1 MILRADFMIYQ
12 RNFIKELSF
21 TAVGIFVVLLAVLV
35 STQAV
40 NLLGRA
46 ADGRVAIDAVAALV
60 GFWVVGMT
68 PLLLVLTAYI
78 STLTVLT
85 RYWRDSEM
93 SVWLSCGLA
102 LKQWIRPVLQF
113 AVPFALLVAVMQL
126 FVMPWAELRSREYA
140 EILKQ
145 KQELSLVEAGE
156 FRTLGKRNG
165 RVYFVETFD
174 TESGIMK
181 NLFLRETDDKGNDN
195 IVFAKEGTFSL
206 TDNKRTLE
214 LSNGYRYSGTP
225 GRADYNQVSFEHLSL
240 IISTVPKIVDPVSH
254 RRTIPTEKLF
264 GSDNPQYRAELMW
277 RLSLPISVL
286 LLSILAVPL
295 SYFNPR
301 TGHTYNILIA
311 IGLYLVYQ
319 NGLTFLRNAVESGK
333 LNFWLGMLP
342 MHILIAAVTLI
353 LLRVR
358 SMPAQPFWRAV
369 KISLKGGAE

>member
-1 MILRADFMIYQ
+1 MIYQ
-12 RNFIKELSF
+12 RNFIKELSAM
-21 TAVGIFVVLLAVLV
+21 AVGIFVVLLAILV
-35 STQAV
+35 STQAI

-60 GFWVVGMT
+60 GFWTIGMT

-102 LKQWIRPVLQF
+102 LRQWLRPVLQF
-113 AVPFALLVAVMQL
+113 AVPFAVLVAVMQL
-126 FVMPWAELRSREYA
+126 WVMPWAELRSREYA

-156 FRTLGKRNG
+156 FRTLGKSRG

-174 TESGIMK
+174 TDSGIMK
-181 NLFLRETDDKGNDN
+181 NLFLREQDDKGNDN
-195 IVFAKEGTFSL
+195 IVFAKEGTFEL
-206 TDNKRTLE
+206 KDNKRTLE
-214 LSNGYRYSGTP
+214 LKQGYRYSGTP
-225 GRADYNQVSFEHLSL
+225 GKADYNQVSFQELSL
-240 IISTVPKIVDPVSH
+240 IISTTPKIVDPISH
-254 RRTIPTEKLF
+254 RRTIPTAQLF
-264 GSDNPQYRAELMW
+264 GSSNPQHQAELMW
-277 RLSLPISVL
+277 RLSLPLSVL
-286 LLSILAVPL
+286 ILSILAVPL

-319 NGLTFLRNAVESGK
+319 NGLTFLRNAVEDGK

-342 MHILIAAVTLI
+342 MHLVMIAVAVV

-358 SMPAQPFWRAV
+358 SMPAQPFWQAL
-369 KISLKGGAE
+369 KNSMKGGAK